1 MRIALLT
8 IFAVLSSFCI
18 CLAQFDV
25 ESTKRHVIIKYSPLP
40 MFDFDNTIQ
49 LGVEVPLGKGNFSLQ
64 QDLGYGPSRMSAW
77 QYNNDDDP
85 DKQTFKSRT
94 HLHWYYMERRRMR
107 AYVGPEVLF
116 KKVVYRETQWAGKE
130 CDGPYGPCG
139 FFQSQDVRVDKNVV
153 AVHARFGWQFIKTNR
168 FVFDV
173 FTGIGFR
180 HMFVTSHSPGI
191 PDSEVQGV
199 DDIWELLSPNES
211 DLRPSAVL
219 GFHLGII
226 LGKYRRE

>member
-1 MRIALLT
+1 MRSALLT
-8 IFAVLSSFCI
+8 IFAVLSSSGV

-25 ESTKRHVIIKYSPLP
+25 ESAKRHVIIKYSPLP

-94 HLHWYYMERRRMR
+94 HLHWYFMERRRMR

-130 CDGPYGPCG
+130 CEGLYGPCS
-139 FFQSQDVRVDKNVV
+139 FFQSQDVRVDKNVI

-180 HMFVTSHSPGI
+180 HMFVTSHSAGI
-191 PDSEVQGV
+191 PDSEVHSV
-199 DDIWELLSPNES
+199 DDMWELLSPNES